1 MRSTLAAVVAV
12 VALVPTAAG
21 CSSDGSGTGSSSKPS
36 SSSSGSSSGPAQQG
50 TAIDIVVKNGTV
62 TPSGDRVK
70 ASVGAPITL
79 HIDADTAGEIHVHS
93 SPEQEIRFPS
103 GTSTRRLTVDK
114 PGIIDV
120 EDHALEKVI
129 VQLQVS

>member
-1 MRSTLAAVVAV
+1 MRSTLAAVVAA

-21 CSSDGSGTGSSSKPS
+21 CSSDGSGASSKPS
-36 SSSSGSSSGPAQQG
+36 SSSSGSAQRG
-50 TAIDIVVKNGTV
+50 TTIDIVVKNGTV

-93 SPEQEIRFPS
+93 SPEQEIAFPR
-103 GTSTRRLTVDK
+103 GGSTRRLTIDK
-114 PGIIDV
+114 PGIVDV
-120 EDHALEKVI
+120 EDHALEQVV